1 MTFEEY
7 FGGWVRVID
16 TKELNKV
23 VGQVSLI
30 KRDLLCPVYSDIF
43 NSFVSITL
51 THPPKYSSNVTIYRS
66 FVQPHQDA
74 PEGNHS

>member
-30 KRDLLCPVYSDIF
+30 KRDLLCPAYSDIF
-43 NSFVSITL
+43 KAFNLCPYNNLKVVMIG
-51 THPPKYSSNVTIYRS
+51 
-66 FVQPHQDA
+66 QD
-74 PEGNHS
+74 

>member
-7 FGGWVRVID
+7 FGGWVRVIG

-30 KRDLLCPVYSDIF
+30 KRDLLCPAYPDIF
-43 NSFVSITL
+43 KAFIPNPENYNSVNHKDEDKL
-51 THPPKYSSNVTIYRS
+51 NNNV
-66 FVQPHQDA
+66 DNL
-74 PEGNHS
+74 EWLNMEL

>member
-7 FGGWVRVID
+7 FGGWVKVID

-30 KRDLLCPVYSDIF
+30 KRDLLCPAYTNIF
-43 NSFVSITL
+43 KAFNLCPYNNLKV
-51 THPPKYSSNVTIYRS
+51 VMMG
-66 FVQPHQDA
+66 QDF
-74 PEGNHS
+74 

>member
-30 KRDLLCPVYSDIF
+30 KRDLLCPAYPDIF
-43 NSFVSITL
+43 KAFNL
-51 THPPKYSSNVTIYRS
+51 
-66 FVQPHQDA
+66 
-74 PEGNHS
+74 

>member
-16 TKELNKV
+16 IKELNKV

-30 KRDLLCPVYSDIF
+30 KRDLLCPAYPDIF
-43 NSFVSITL
+43 KAFNTTTL
-51 THPPKYSSNVTIYRS
+51 KL
-66 FVQPHQDA
+66 
-74 PEGNHS
+74 

>member
-23 VGQVSLI
+23 VGQISLI
-30 KRDLLCPVYSDIF
+30 KRDLLCPAYPDIF
-43 NSFVSITL
+43 KAFNLCPYNNLKVVKI
-51 THPPKYSSNVTIYRS
+51 
-66 FVQPHQDA
+66 VQDP
-74 PEGNHS
+74 